1 MKLLFWEK
9 DVNIIKLSKLTVT
22 GGSIYLLENG
32 TNEASFQVSLYKP
45 ENVTLQIT
53 SNGNSVNFDKVSL
66 DFTTGDYNVPQTV
79 TITGKNGT
87 ADFGVRYE
95 TINVNTATIERVQF
109 KIRIADSNIDASLLS
124 VEPLTESNF
133 TDDASLNT
141 FRQSSIDW
149 IWGTGYGNGDGSL
162 PSTTITNFTTFA
174 GDSFLDLS
182 GLSNYSSAESGSI
195 IMGSGSD
202 WTQYFYKLISSTDN
216 GKWFVIP
223 TGHGDDWTGPGI
235 ANGYELLF
243 NNLLANGYNILSY
256 YMCGRGPNT
265 TEAGITQGTGGT
277 GGTHDQMATLES
289 SSPYFNPM
297 EYFITPS
304 IVCINYAV
312 SQTAS
317 NIYLTGISGGGWES
331 IWSGSL
337 DTRIEKIFN
346 VAGNYPNFIKWAY
359 GEVGD
364 YEQAY
369 YNQNTGAPDARTTA
383 FFVDQIKRVK
393 HLDLYAMASQNRAH
407 YQWNNIN
414 DSCCF
419 ESYYNTIYKTELQ
432 RKLTGIGTFDAFLYD
447 ETGQHTY
454 NQTIIDNIIA
464 LS

>member
-1 MKLLFWEK
+1 MNLQFFSLGGSSQFIIANLTISG
-9 DVNIIKLSKLTVT
+9 NIIYVRED
-22 GGSIYLLENG
+22 GV
-32 TNEASFQVSLYKP
+32 NEATID
-45 ENVTLQIT
+45 VTLSSPQNIT
-53 SNGNSVNFDKVSL
+53 LSVDIRNNYADSDKAELIFTEGNYD
-66 DFTTGDYNVPQTV
+66 TPQTI
-79 TITGKNGT
+79 TITGKAL
-87 ADFGVRYE
+87 ADFGVLYDYCDISGANI
-95 TINVNTATIERVQF
+95 TTKSIEF
-109 KIRIADSNIDASLLS
+109 RIVDSTVDSSIWD
-124 VEPLTESNF
+124 VEPLTQSNF
-133 TDDASLNT
+133 SDAASLNT
-141 FRQSSIDW
+141 FRSNTIDW
-149 IWGTGYGNGDGSL
+149 IWGTGYGNSDGSL
-162 PSTTITNFTTFA
+162 PATTISNFTTFA
-174 GDSFLDLS
+174 GDAFLDLS

-202 WTQYFYKLISSTDN
+202 WTQYFYKLISSTNN

-304 IVCINYAV
+304 IVCVNYAE
-312 SQTAS
+312 SQSAN

-346 VAGNYPNFIKWAY
+346 VSGNYPNFIKWAY

-369 YNQNTGAPDARTTA
+369 YNQDTGAPDARTTA
-383 FFVDQIKRVK
+383 FLVDQIKRVK
-393 HLDLYAMASQNRAH
+393 YLDLYAMAAQNRAH

-419 ESYYNTIYKTELQ
+419 ESYYNTVYKTELQ
-432 RKLTGIGTFDAFLYD
+432 KKLGSIGTFSAFTYD
-447 ETGQHTY
+447 ELRKHTY
-454 NQTIIDNIIA
+454 NQTIITQILTLI
-464 LS
+464 